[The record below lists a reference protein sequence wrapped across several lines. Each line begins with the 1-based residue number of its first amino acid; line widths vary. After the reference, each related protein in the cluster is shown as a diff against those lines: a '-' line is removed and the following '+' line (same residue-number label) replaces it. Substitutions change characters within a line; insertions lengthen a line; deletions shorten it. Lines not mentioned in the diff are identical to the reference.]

1 MGRGVSFLFPL
12 AASVYEGVSLSAVM
26 PESHYRRRFLE
37 EVYALLGGRQP
48 GDSMKI
54 SRKIQRHVE
63 LIIRHAMAVGGLSE
77 PVVSAREPQAKPQ
90 AEASK

>member
-1 MGRGVSFLFPL
+1 
-12 AASVYEGVSLSAVM
+12 
-26 PESHYRRRFLE
+26 
-37 EVYALLGGRQP
+37 
-48 GDSMKI
+48 MKI